1 MEEIVQK
8 ALDAVFSQYEKL
20 YQQYYKTLCLS
31 HSYPSYNRVE
41 EARKMAFEDTKRLV
55 DDVVKRFND
64 RFKETL
70 EEALSKFEE
79 KTKKQ
84 NGFQR
89 Q

>member
-1 MEEIVQK
+1 
-8 ALDAVFSQYEKL
+8 
-20 YQQYYKTLCLS
+20 
-31 HSYPSYNRVE
+31 
-41 EARKMAFEDTKRLV
+41 MAFEDTKRLV